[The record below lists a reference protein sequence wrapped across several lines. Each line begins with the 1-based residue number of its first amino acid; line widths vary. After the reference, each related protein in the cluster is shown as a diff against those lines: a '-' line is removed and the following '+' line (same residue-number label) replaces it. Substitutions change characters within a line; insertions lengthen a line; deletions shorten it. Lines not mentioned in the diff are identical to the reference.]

1 VLIRRLFAL
10 SVPCLLAFA
19 PANAVVPKKERPRL
33 IVSPF
38 PVAKGAYEG
47 WGGWGYGYVGGET
60 RISDVLQDLMVT
72 ALMSEGSGK
81 IRIMERSR
89 LEEILAEQKLNS
101 SGLVEESDSPAEQKK
116 VAQMGKLIGVRFII
130 MGKITRFGYKKS
142 GFSSGWGVGALV
154 GKVAPGL
161 GGVAGDV
168 HVSKATLTGRL
179 DLRLIDAQTG
189 EVVAVAKEE
198 GITKDLGV
206 KVAGTGNEIQ
216 YDQEM
221 VNKIFEPIVEKLA
234 KEMVKKIQIHLQEE
248 ADEEEDAKK

>member
-1 VLIRRLFAL
+1 MLTRRLAAL
-10 SVPCLLAFA
+10 CVPCLLALA
-19 PANAVVPKKERPRL
+19 PASAAIPKKERPRL

-72 ALMSEGSGK
+72 ALMEEGSTK

-89 LEEILAEQKLNS
+89 LDEILAEQKLNS
-101 SGLVEESDSPAEQKK
+101 SGLVEESDNPSDQAK
-116 VAQMGKLIGVRFII
+116 VAKMGKLIGVRYII

-142 GFSSGWGVGALV
+142 GFGTGWGVSALV
-154 GKVAPGL
+154 GKVAPGI
-161 GGVAGDV
+161 VAGAAGDI

-179 DLRLIDAQTG
+179 DVRLIDAQTG

-198 GITKDLGV
+198 GITKDTAV
-206 KVAGTGNEIQ
+206 KVAGTGNDMQ
-216 YDQEM
+216 FDQEM
-221 VNKIFEPIVEKLA
+221 VNTIFEPIVKKLA
-234 KEMVKKIQIHLQEE
+234 QQMIKKITIHIQQE
-248 ADEEEDAKK
+248 ADEAEDK